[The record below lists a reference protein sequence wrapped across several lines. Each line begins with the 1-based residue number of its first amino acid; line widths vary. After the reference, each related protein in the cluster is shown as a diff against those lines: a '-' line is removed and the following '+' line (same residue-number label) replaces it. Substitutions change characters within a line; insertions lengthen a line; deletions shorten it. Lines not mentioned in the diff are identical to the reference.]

1 MKDLIVGCATNY
13 DWSKLKY
20 WVNSINRSGFEGD
33 KVLILMNCDK
43 DTVQKISDS
52 GFSIIAFGQD
62 SDGNLSYSSNMMVHV
77 ERFFHIYQ
85 HLKNKD
91 YRYVITTDVKDV
103 IFQKNPSSWLE
114 ENLGHTFDQMHIS
127 HPSSQFNKGNLV
139 FSSESMKY
147 KDEPWGDQNLRETFG
162 TQIYEDFKNNVIYN
176 VGVLAGRGY
185 AMKDLMMNIFAS
197 CMHRPIKICD
207 QSTFNFLISQHPY
220 LKTSKYTK
228 SEDGWAC
235 QLGTTADPSKIEQFR
250 PFLLEPS
257 PKMVDDKVV
266 TSTGIEYTIVHQYDR
281 VPEWKKV
288 IEAKY
293 DDK

>member
-1 MKDLIVGCATNY
+1 MKDLIVGCSTNY

-20 WVNSINRSGFEGD
+20 WVNSINASGFEGD

-43 DTVQKISDS
+43 DTAQKITDA
-52 GFSIIAFGQD
+52 GFSIIAFNQD
-62 SDGNLSYSSNMMVHV
+62 ANGNLTYQSQLMVHV
-77 ERFFHIYQ
+77 ERFVHIYKL
-85 HLKNKD
+85 LKDNN

-103 IFQKNPSSWLE
+103 IFQKNPSTWLE
-114 ENLGHTFDQMHIS
+114 NNLTD
-127 HPSSQFNKGNLV
+127 KEDLV

-147 KDEPWGDQNLRETFG
+147 KDEPWGRQNLTECYG
-162 TQIYEDFKNNVIYN
+162 QGIYEDFKNNTIFN

-185 AMKDLMMNIFAS
+185 AMRDLVLQLFLNCIN
-197 CMHRPIKICD
+197 RPIPIVD
-207 QSTFNFLISQHPY
+207 QAVFNVMISRHPY
-220 LKTSKYTK
+220 LNSTMYTV

-235 QLGTTADPSKIEQFR
+235 QLGTTADPSKIDSFK

-257 PKMVDDKVV
+257 PKLEGDKVV

-281 VPEWKKV
+281 VPEWKKI

>member
-20 WVNSINRSGFEGD
+20 WVNSINMSGFEGD

-62 SDGNLSYSSNMMVHV
+62 SDGNLTYNSNMMVHV

-85 HLKNKD
+85 LLKDNE

-103 IFQKNPSSWLE
+103 VFQRNPSKWLE
-114 ENLGHTFDQMHIS
+114 ENLPEGVED
-127 HPSSQFNKGNLV
+127 LV
-139 FSSESMKY
+139 FSSESIKY
-147 KDEPWGDQNLRETFG
+147 KDEPWGNQNLLETFG
-162 TQIYEDFKNNVIYN
+162 PQIYEDFKNHTIFN
-176 VGVLAGRGY
+176 VGVLAGHGY

-220 LKTSKYTK
+220 LSTSMYTR

-235 QLGTTADPSKIEQFR
+235 QLGTTADPSKLEQFR

-257 PKMVDDKVV
+257 PKMEGDKVL
-266 TSTGIEYTIVHQYDR
+266 TSEGIEYIIVHQYDR

-288 IEAKY
+288 IEEKY
-293 DDK
+293 NGL

>member
-1 MKDLIVGCATNY
+1 MDCVIGCSTNY
-13 DWSKLKY
+13 DWAKLKY
-20 WVNSINRSGFEGD
+20 WINSINESGFTGD
-33 KVLILMNCDK
+33 KVMILMNCDK
-43 DTVQKISDS
+43 ETASKVSDA
-52 GFSIIAFGQD
+52 GFDIIAFGQD
-62 SDGNLSYSSNMMVHV
+62 TKNNLVYNSNMMVHV
-77 ERFFHIYQ
+77 ERFYHIYQ

-103 IFQKNPSSWLE
+103 IFQKNPSEWLE
-114 ENLGHTFDQMHIS
+114 INLPEGHEDLI
-127 HPSSQFNKGNLV
+127 

-162 TQIYEDFKNNVIYN
+162 TQIYEDFKDNTIYN

-197 CMHRPIKICD
+197 CLGRPIKICD
-207 QSTFNFLISQHPY
+207 QSTFNFLVSQHPY
-220 LKTSKYTK
+220 PRTSMYTQ

-257 PKMVDDKVV
+257 PKMVGDKVA

-281 VPEWKKV
+281 VPEWRKV
-288 IEAKY
+288 IEEKY

>member
-1 MKDLIVGCATNY
+1 MDCVIGCSTNY
-13 DWSKLKY
+13 DWAKLKY
-20 WVNSINRSGFEGD
+20 WINSINESGFTGD
-33 KVLILMNCDK
+33 KVMILMNCDK
-43 DTVQKISDS
+43 ETVNKVSDA
-52 GFSIIAFGQD
+52 GFDIIGFGQD
-62 SDGNLSYSSNMMVHV
+62 DKGNLVYNSNMMVHV
-77 ERFFHIYQ
+77 ERFYHIYQ
-85 HLKNKD
+85 HLKSKD

-103 IFQKNPSSWLE
+103 IFQKNPSEWLE
-114 ENLGHTFDQMHIS
+114 KYLPEGHEDLI
-127 HPSSQFNKGNLV
+127 

-162 TQIYEDFKNNVIYN
+162 TQIYEDFKDNTIFN

-185 AMKDLMMNIFAS
+185 AMKDLCMNIFTS
-197 CMHRPIKICD
+197 CLGRPIKICD

-220 LKTSKYTK
+220 LKTSMYAQ

-257 PKMVDDKVV
+257 PKMVGDKVA

-281 VPEWKKV
+281 VPEWRKV
-288 IEAKY
+288 IEEKY
-293 DDK
+293 NDK

>member
-20 WVNSINRSGFEGD
+20 WVNSINASGFEGD
-33 KVLILMNCDK
+33 KILILMNCDK
-43 DTVQKISDS
+43 ETVDKISDS
-52 GFSIIAFGQD
+52 GFGIIAFNKD
-62 SDGNLSYSSNMMVHV
+62 ENDNLTYNSNMMVHV

-85 HLKNKD
+85 LLKDNL

-103 IFQKNPSSWLE
+103 IFQKNPSEWLE
-114 ENLGHTFDQMHIS
+114 KNLPNTED
-127 HPSSQFNKGNLV
+127 LV

-162 TQIYEDFKNNVIYN
+162 TQIYEDFKNNTIFN

-197 CMHRPIKICD
+197 CLGRPIKICD

-220 LKTSKYTK
+220 LKTSMYTK

-235 QLGTTADPSKIEQFR
+235 QLGTTADPSKIDQFR

-257 PKMVDDKVV
+257 PKLDDDKVV

>member
-1 MKDLIVGCATNY
+1 MRDLIVGCATNY

-43 DTVQKISDS
+43 DTVKKISDS
-52 GFSIIAFGQD
+52 GFSIIAFNQD
-62 SDGNLSYSSNMMVHV
+62 SNGNLTYESSMMVHV

-85 HLKNKD
+85 LLKDNL

-103 IFQKNPSSWLE
+103 VFQQNPSVWLE
-114 ENLGHTFDQMHIS
+114 NNFTD
-127 HPSSQFNKGNLV
+127 NDDLV

-147 KDEPWGDQNLRETFG
+147 KDEPWGNQNLMETFG
-162 TQIYEDFKNNVIYN
+162 LQIYEDFKKNTIFN

-257 PKMVDDKVV
+257 PKMVDNKVV

-293 DDK
+293 NDE

>member
-1 MKDLIVGCATNY
+1 MDCVIGCSTNY
-13 DWSKLKY
+13 DWAKIKY
-20 WVNSINRSGFEGD
+20 WVNSINESGFTGD
-33 KVLILMNCDK
+33 KVMILMNCDK
-43 DTVQKISDS
+43 ETVSKVSDA
-52 GFSIIAFGQD
+52 GFDIIAFGQD
-62 SDGNLSYSSNMMVHV
+62 DKGNLVYNSNMMVHV
-77 ERFFHIYQ
+77 ERFYHIYQ

-103 IFQKNPSSWLE
+103 IFQKNPSEWLE
-114 ENLGHTFDQMHIS
+114 EWLGNDS
-127 HPSSQFNKGNLV
+127 ASDDLV

-162 TQIYEDFKNNVIYN
+162 TQIYEDFKDNTIYN

-185 AMKDLMMNIFAS
+185 AMKDLCMNIFTS
-197 CMHRPIKICD
+197 CLGRPIKICD

-220 LKTSKYTK
+220 LKTSKYTQ

-235 QLGTTADPSKIEQFR
+235 QLGTTADPSKIEQFK

-257 PKMVDDKVV
+257 PKMEGDKVV

-281 VPEWKKV
+281 VPEWRKV
-288 IEAKY
+288 IEEKY
-293 DDK
+293 NGL

>member
-1 MKDLIVGCATNY
+1 MDCVIGCSTNY
-13 DWSKLKY
+13 DWAKIKY
-20 WVNSINRSGFEGD
+20 WVNSINESGFTGD
-33 KVLILMNCDK
+33 KVMILMNCDK
-43 DTVQKISDS
+43 DTVQKVSDA
-52 GFSIIAFGQD
+52 GFDIIAFGQD
-62 SDGNLSYSSNMMVHV
+62 AEGNLAYNSNMMVHV
-77 ERFFHIYQ
+77 ERFYHIYQ

-103 IFQKNPSSWLE
+103 IFQKNPVQWLE
-114 ENLGHTFDQMHIS
+114 ENLPEGHEDLI
-127 HPSSQFNKGNLV
+127 
-139 FSSESMKY
+139 FSSESIKY

-162 TQIYEDFKNNVIYN
+162 TQIYEDFKDNTIYN

-185 AMKDLMMNIFAS
+185 AMKDLMMNIFTS
-197 CMHRPIKICD
+197 CLGRPIKICD

-220 LKTSKYTK
+220 LKTSMYAQ

-235 QLGTTADPSKIEQFR
+235 QLGTTADPSKLEQFK

-257 PKMVDDKVV
+257 PKLEGDKVV

-281 VPEWKKV
+281 VPEWRKV
-288 IEAKY
+288 IEEKY

>member
-20 WVNSINRSGFEGD
+20 WINSINASGFTGD
-33 KVLILMNCDK
+33 KFLILMNCDK
-43 DTVQKISDS
+43 DTVKKISDS
-52 GFSIIAFGQD
+52 GFSIIAFNQD
-62 SDGNLSYSSNMMVHV
+62 TNGNLTYESSMMVHV
-77 ERFFHIYQ
+77 ERFYHIYQ
-85 HLKNKD
+85 LLKDNE

-103 IFQKNPSSWLE
+103 IFQKNPSEWLE
-114 ENLGHTFDQMHIS
+114 INLPEGHED
-127 HPSSQFNKGNLV
+127 LV
-139 FSSESMKY
+139 FSSESMRY
-147 KDEPWGDQNLRETFG
+147 KDEPWGNQNLLETFG
-162 TQIYEDFKNNVIYN
+162 PQIYEDFKNHTIFN

-197 CMHRPIKICD
+197 CIHRPIKICD

-257 PKMVDDKVV
+257 PKLDGDKVV
-266 TSTGIEYTIVHQYDR
+266 TSEGIEYTIVHQYDR
-281 VPEWKKV
+281 VPKWKKV
-288 IEAKY
+288 IEEKY
-293 DDK
+293 NGL

>member
-43 DTVQKISDS
+43 DTVQKVTDA
-52 GFSIIAFGQD
+52 GFSIIAFNEDGQ
-62 SDGNLSYSSNMMVHV
+62 GNLTYQSQLMVHV
-77 ERFFHIYQ
+77 ERFIHIYKL
-85 HLKNKD
+85 LKDNL
-91 YRYVITTDVKDV
+91 YRYVITTDVRDV
-103 IFQKNPSSWLE
+103 VFQKNPSVWLE
-114 ENLGHTFDQMHIS
+114 NNLTA
-127 HPSSQFNKGNLV
+127 NEYYV

-147 KDEPWGDQNLRETFG
+147 KDEPWGRENL
-162 TQIYEDFKNNVIYN
+162 TQCYGQGIYEDFKNNTIFN

-185 AMKDLMMNIFAS
+185 AMRDLVLQLFLNCIN
-197 CMHRPIKICD
+197 RPISIVD
-207 QSTFNFLISQHPY
+207 QAVFNVMVSRHPY
-220 LKTSKYTK
+220 LDSSMYTV

-235 QLGTTADPSKIEQFR
+235 QLGTTADPSKIDSFR

-257 PKMVDDKVV
+257 PKMEGDKVL
-266 TSTGIEYTIVHQYDR
+266 TSTGKEYIIVHQYDR

>member
-20 WVNSINRSGFEGD
+20 WVNSINESGFTGD
-33 KVLILMNCDK
+33 KCLVLMNCDK
-43 DTVQKISDS
+43 ATVQKVTDA
-52 GFSIIAFGQD
+52 GFSVIGFNQD
-62 SDGNLSYSSNMMVHV
+62 AAGNLTYQSNLMVHV
-77 ERFFHIYQ
+77 ERFIHIYNI
-85 HLKNKD
+85 LRTNE
-91 YRYVITTDVKDV
+91 YRFVITTDVKDV
-103 IFQKNPSSWLE
+103 IFQKNPSEWMEKNLP
-114 ENLGHTFDQMHIS
+114 ENDDLI
-127 HPSSQFNKGNLV
+127 

-147 KDEPWGDQNLRETFG
+147 KDEPWGDQNLVETFG
-162 TQIYEDFKNNVIYN
+162 AGIYEDFKNNTIFN
-176 VGVLAGRGY
+176 VGVLAGRGF
-185 AMKDLMMNIFAS
+185 AMKDLLLNIFLS
-197 CMHRPIKICD
+197 CINRPIKICD
-207 QSTFNFLISQHPY
+207 QSTFNVMISRHPY
-220 LKTSKYTK
+220 IKTSLYTK

-257 PKMVDDKVV
+257 PKMEGDKVL
-266 TSTGIEYTIVHQYDR
+266 TSQGIEYTIVHQYDR